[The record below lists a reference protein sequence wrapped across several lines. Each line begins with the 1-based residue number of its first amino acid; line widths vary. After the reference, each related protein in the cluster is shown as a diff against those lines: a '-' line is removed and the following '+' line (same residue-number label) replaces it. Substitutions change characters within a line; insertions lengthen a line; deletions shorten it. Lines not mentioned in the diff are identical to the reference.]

1 VKHKFW
7 IDSHKG
13 ASGAFTLGLIA
24 WYHAW
29 DNMIAWIYLALHG
42 TYGILW
48 ILKSRYFGDKL
59 WERDIPLWYGLVTW
73 FGLSLYWIGP
83 WLIVTGRSHAAPP
96 WFYAI
101 CISMFSFGVF
111 FHFASD
117 MQKHVMMTHK
127 RGTLVTEGLWSRLR
141 NPNYFG
147 ELLIYLGFSLVPLHW
162 APLAG
167 LASMVATVWVP
178 NMIRKD
184 KSLSRYPEFAR
195 YKAQSK
201 YILPRLF

>member
-13 ASGAFTLGLIA
+13 ATGLFALGLIA

-29 DNMIAWIYLALHG
+29 DNIIAWIYLALHG
-42 TYGILW
+42 TYGVLW
-48 ILKSRYFGDKL
+48 ILKSKYFGDKT
-59 WERDIPLWYGLVTW
+59 WDREVSLWYGLYTW
-73 FGLSLYWIGP
+73 FGLSLYWVSP
-83 WLIVTGRSHAAPP
+83 WLIVTGRNHAAPA
-96 WFYAI
+96 WFYGL
-101 CISMFSFGVF
+101 CISMYSFGVF

-117 MQKHVMMTHK
+117 MQKHMMMTHK
-127 RGTLVTEGLWSRLR
+127 RGTLLTEGLWSRLR

-162 APLAG
+162 APLAA
-167 LASMVATVWVP
+167 LATIVAIVWVP

-184 KSLSRYPEFAR
+184 KSLSRYPEFAK
-195 YKAQSK
+195 YKSQSK